1 MQRCQNKY
9 KGQDGIMTLNK
20 PLQQYTIILS
30 SCNTNYDIM
39 WLYLC
44 EIIQK
49 WFVKSKVPTQQV
61 ITLHVL
67 LT

>member
-1 MQRCQNKY
+1 
-9 KGQDGIMTLNK
+9 MTLNK